1 LDVRFIEAGAFEDDD
16 RAGDC
21 AIGEVVEVDGRDI
34 IPATLGKK
42 SFGRSRAEGA
52 FPGEV
57 HGMDKTEDL
66 ETEEAR
72 EEGEE
77 LRVIC

>member
-52 FPGEV
+52 FEIKFQV
-57 HGMDKTEDL
+57 FSIQFQVSRMQ
-66 ETEEAR
+66 R
-72 EEGEE
+72 E
-77 LRVIC
+77 L